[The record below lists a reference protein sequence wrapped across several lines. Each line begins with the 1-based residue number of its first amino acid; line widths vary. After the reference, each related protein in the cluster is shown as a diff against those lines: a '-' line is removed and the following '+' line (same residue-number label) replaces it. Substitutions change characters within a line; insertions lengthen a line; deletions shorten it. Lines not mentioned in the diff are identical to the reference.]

1 MKKRVWT
8 VSPFFIIINILLF
21 VTAFISLFYNVILFC
36 IEIFAAIVSTVF
48 FILSSYKFNRYIKT
62 VIKSAEN
69 VCSGVNK
76 NFLEKIPLPVVVV
89 GKQSDIVW
97 FNENF
102 ENSVSKGIDCTGD
115 NISNFIG
122 EKTLDKIHDKNLTDV
137 KCGGL
142 RYTVFGVPSD
152 EVTILYF
159 LEDTY
164 YKEISIE
171 YSESRPAVA
180 IIMFDNREEFE
191 RESTDGEDAQ
201 IVARVESV
209 LQKWAAGT
217 TGFFK
222 KLSGDRYMVIMEERH
237 VKKFIQEKFKILED
251 IRNIKLNDTTWATIS
266 IGLGRGGRT
275 LKECEFW
282 ARKALDMALGRGGDQ
297 VVIKSFE
304 KYKFFGGVSRGFEKR
319 SKVRTRVI
327 SATLSEHIRSSDCVL
342 IMGHKFSDLDS
353 VGAAI
358 GMCSAINKGQ
368 NKPAYVVINKHE
380 TLAYALVENIEKEN
394 NKSIFL
400 SPEDA
405 LDFITDKTLLIIVDT
420 HSDSFVESEEI
431 YKRCDKVV
439 VIDHHRMMVNHI
451 NNALVFYH
459 EPYASSA
466 SEMVTE
472 IVQYLSDNVLTR
484 LEAEALLAGIMLD
497 TKNFVLKTG
506 SRTFD
511 AASYLR
517 RRGADT
523 VEVKRMF
530 SNSIDTY
537 KAKYQLVSGAEIFN
551 NCAIACA
558 EEGTKD
564 IRVACAQAADELLS
578 IQGVS
583 ASFVIYPS
591 EGTINISARSLGD
604 VNVQLIMEEMG
615 GGGHQTMAGAQIK
628 NKNIEYVREELAKII
643 SSIEVVN

>member
-1 MKKRVWT
+1 MKRVWKI
-8 VSPFFIIINILLF
+8 SPFFLTIDILLF
-21 VTAFISLFYNVILFC
+21 LMAFISVFYDIRIFYVEISIAIISTLLFIIGALR
-36 IEIFAAIVSTVF
+36 
-48 FILSSYKFNRYIKT
+48 FNNY
-62 VIKSAEN
+62 VNSAVKSAELAFT
-69 VCSGVNK
+69 GKNK
-76 NFLEKIPLPVVVV
+76 NSLEKLPFPSVVV
-89 GKQSDIVW
+89 GKNSDIVW
-97 FNENF
+97 FNTYFGSSIAQKKDYTGESISEF
-102 ENSVSKGIDCTGD
+102 IDGKS
-115 NISNFIG
+115 I
-122 EKTLDKIHDKNLTDV
+122 EKFREKNMADI
-137 KCGGL
+137 KYNGF
-142 RYTVFGVPSD
+142 RYTVFGIPAD
-152 EVTILYF
+152 EFTILCF

-164 YKEISIE
+164 YKEVSSE
-171 YSESRPAVA
+171 YIKSRPAVA

-191 RESTDGEDAQ
+191 RECIDGEDAQ
-201 IVARVESV
+201 IVAKVEST
-209 LQKWAAGT
+209 LQKWAAST

-222 KLSGDRYMVIMEERH
+222 KLNGDRYMVIMEERH
-237 VKKFIQEKFKILED
+237 VKKFINEKFKILEE

-266 IGLGRGGRT
+266 VGLGRNGRT

-282 ARKALDMALGRGGDQ
+282 ARRALDMALGRGGDQ

-327 SATLSEHIRSSDCVL
+327 ATALSEHIKSSDRVL

-353 VGAAI
+353 VGASI
-358 GMCSAINKGQ
+358 GMWSAITKGQ
-368 NKPAYVVINKHE
+368 NKEAYVVVNKKE
-380 TLAYALVENIEKEN
+380 TLALSLVESIEKKN
-394 NKSIFL
+394 TFNMFL

-405 LDFITDKTLLIIVDT
+405 IDKITDKTLLIIVDT
-420 HSDSFVESEEI
+420 HSDSFIESKEI
-431 YKRCDKVV
+431 YKKCDKVV

-472 IVQYLSDNVLTR
+472 LVQYLSDNVLTR
-484 LEAEALLAGIMLD
+484 IEAESLLAGIMLD

-537 KAKYQLVSGAEIFN
+537 KVKYQLVSGAEIFN

-564 IRVACAQAADELLS
+564 IRVASAQAADELLS

-591 EGTINISARSLGD
+591 DGEINISARSLGD
-604 VNVQLIMEEMG
+604 VNVQLIMEKMG
-615 GGGHQTMAGAQIK
+615 GGGHQTMAGVQLK
-628 NKNIEYVREELAKII
+628 NVTIEYAREKLVEII
-643 SSIEVVN
+643 SAI

>member
-1 MKKRVWT
+1 MKRVWKI
-8 VSPFFIIINILLF
+8 SPFFLIIDILLF
-21 VTAFISLFYNVILFC
+21 LMAFISVFYDIRIFYVEIGIAIISTLLFIIGAL
-36 IEIFAAIVSTVF
+36 
-48 FILSSYKFNRYIKT
+48 KFNNY
-62 VIKSAEN
+62 VNSAVKSAELAFT
-69 VCSGVNK
+69 GKNK
-76 NFLEKIPLPVVVV
+76 NSLEKLPFPSVVV
-89 GKQSDIVW
+89 GKNSDIVW
-97 FNENF
+97 FNTYFGSSIAQKKDYTGESISEF
-102 ENSVSKGIDCTGD
+102 IDGKS
-115 NISNFIG
+115 I
-122 EKTLDKIHDKNLTDV
+122 EKFREKNMADI
-137 KCGGL
+137 KYNGF
-142 RYTVFGVPSD
+142 RYTVFGIPAD
-152 EVTILYF
+152 EFTILCF

-164 YKEISIE
+164 YKEVSSE
-171 YSESRPAVA
+171 YIKSRPAVA

-191 RESTDGEDAQ
+191 RECIDGEDAQ
-201 IVARVESV
+201 IVAKVEST
-209 LQKWAAGT
+209 LQKWAAST

-222 KLSGDRYMVIMEERH
+222 KLNGDRYMVIMEERH
-237 VKKFIQEKFKILED
+237 VKKFINEKFKILEE

-266 IGLGRGGRT
+266 VGLGRNGRT

-282 ARKALDMALGRGGDQ
+282 ARRALDMALGRGGDQ

-327 SATLSEHIRSSDCVL
+327 ATALSEHIKSSDRVL

-353 VGAAI
+353 VGASI
-358 GMCSAINKGQ
+358 GMWSAVTKGQ
-368 NKPAYVVINKHE
+368 NKEAYVVVNKKE
-380 TLAYALVENIEKEN
+380 TLALSLVESIEKKN
-394 NKSIFL
+394 TFNMFL

-405 LDFITDKTLLIIVDT
+405 IDKITDKTLLIIVDT
-420 HSDSFVESEEI
+420 HSDSFIESKEI
-431 YKRCDKVV
+431 YKKCDKVV

-472 IVQYLSDNVLTR
+472 LVQYLSDNVLTR
-484 LEAEALLAGIMLD
+484 IEAESLLAGIMLD

-537 KAKYQLVSGAEIFN
+537 KVKYQLVSGAEIFN

-564 IRVACAQAADELLS
+564 IRVASAQAADELLS

-591 EGTINISARSLGD
+591 DGEINISARSLGD
-604 VNVQLIMEEMG
+604 VNVQLIMEKMG
-615 GGGHQTMAGAQIK
+615 GGGHQTMAGVQLK
-628 NKNIEYVREELAKII
+628 NVTIEYAREKLVEII
-643 SSIEVVN
+643 SAI

>member
-8 VSPFFIIINILLF
+8 VAPFFLIINILLF
-21 VTAFISLFYNVILFC
+21 IMAFISLFYNKAIFC
-36 IEIFAAIVSTVF
+36 IEIFVA
-48 FILSSYKFNRYIKT
+48 ILSTIFFALTSFKFNRYVK
-62 VIKSAEN
+62 KAFKKAEN
-69 VCSGVNK
+69 VLVGIDKDVLDR
-76 NFLEKIPLPVVVV
+76 FPIPAVLVGEK
-89 GKQSDIVW
+89 SDIIW
-97 FNENF
+97 FNTYF
-102 ENSVSKGIDCTGD
+102 RDSVSQRDNCTGE

-122 EKTLDKIHDKNLTDV
+122 DKAISKIRDKNVVDIEYN
-137 KCGGL
+137 GL
-142 RYTVFGVPSD
+142 KYTVFGVPSD
-152 EVTILYF
+152 NCTILCF

-171 YSESRPAVA
+171 FSESRPAVA
-180 IIMFDNREEFE
+180 IVMFDNREEFE
-191 RESTDGEDAQ
+191 RNSTEGEDAQ
-201 IVARVESV
+201 IVAKVESV
-209 LQKWAAGT
+209 LQKWAAET

-222 KLSGDRYMVIMEERH
+222 KLNGDRYMIIMEERH
-237 VKKFIQEKFKILED
+237 VKKFVQEKFKVLEE
-251 IRNIKLNDTTWATIS
+251 IRNIKLNDKIWATVS
-266 IGLGRGGRT
+266 IGLGRSGRT
-275 LKECEFW
+275 LKESEFW

-304 KYKFFGGVSRGFEKR
+304 KYRFFGGASRGFEKR

-327 SATLSEHIRSSDCVL
+327 STTLAEHIRASDCVL
-342 IMGHKFSDLDS
+342 IMGHRFSDLDS
-353 VGAAI
+353 VGAAV
-358 GMCSAINKGQ
+358 GMCSAVNKGQ
-368 NKPAYVVINKHE
+368 NKKSYIVINKKE
-380 TLAYALVENIEKEN
+380 TLALPLVESIEKESSQ
-394 NKSIFL
+394 SIFL
-400 SPEDA
+400 APDEAMDI
-405 LDFITDKTLLIIVDT
+405 ITDKTLLIIVDT

-431 YKRCDKVV
+431 YKRCDRVV

-472 IVQYLSDNVLTR
+472 IVQYISDNVLTR

-517 RRGADT
+517 RIGADT

-537 KAKYQLVSGAEIFN
+537 KVKYQLISGAEIFN

-578 IQGVS
+578 IQGVK

-591 EGTINISARSLGD
+591 DGEINVSARSLGD
-604 VNVQLIMEEMG
+604 INVQLIMEEMG

-628 NKNIEYVREELAKII
+628 DENMEYVREKLAKLI
-643 SSIEVVN
+643 SSIEVKN

>member
-1 MKKRVWT
+1 MKRVWKI
-8 VSPFFIIINILLF
+8 SPFFLIIDILLF
-21 VTAFISLFYNVILFC
+21 LMAFISVFYDIRIFYVEISIAIISTLLFIIGAL
-36 IEIFAAIVSTVF
+36 
-48 FILSSYKFNRYIKT
+48 KFNNY
-62 VIKSAEN
+62 VNSAVKSAELAFT
-69 VCSGVNK
+69 GKNK
-76 NFLEKIPLPVVVV
+76 NSLEKLPFPSVVV
-89 GKQSDIVW
+89 GKNSDIVW
-97 FNENF
+97 FNTYFGSSIAQKKDYTGESISEF
-102 ENSVSKGIDCTGD
+102 IDGKS
-115 NISNFIG
+115 I
-122 EKTLDKIHDKNLTDV
+122 EKFREKNMADI
-137 KCGGL
+137 KYNGF
-142 RYTVFGVPSD
+142 RYTVFGIPAD
-152 EVTILYF
+152 EFTILCF

-164 YKEISIE
+164 YKEVSSE
-171 YSESRPAVA
+171 YIKSRPAVA

-191 RESTDGEDAQ
+191 RECIDGEDAQ
-201 IVARVESV
+201 IVAKVEST
-209 LQKWAAGT
+209 LQKWAAST

-222 KLSGDRYMVIMEERH
+222 KLNGDRYIVIMEERH
-237 VKKFIQEKFKILED
+237 VKKFINEKFKILEE

-266 IGLGRGGRT
+266 VGLGRNGRT

-282 ARKALDMALGRGGDQ
+282 ARRALDMALGRGGDQ

-327 SATLSEHIRSSDCVL
+327 ATALSEHIKSSDRVL

-353 VGAAI
+353 VGASI
-358 GMCSAINKGQ
+358 GMWSAVTKGQ
-368 NKPAYVVINKHE
+368 NKEAYVVVNKKE
-380 TLAYALVENIEKEN
+380 TLALSLVESIEKKN
-394 NKSIFL
+394 TFNMFL

-405 LDFITDKTLLIIVDT
+405 IDKITDKTLLIIVDT
-420 HSDSFVESEEI
+420 HSDSFIESKEI
-431 YKRCDKVV
+431 YKKCDKVV

-472 IVQYLSDNVLTR
+472 LVQYLSDNVLTR
-484 LEAEALLAGIMLD
+484 IEAESLLAGIMLD

-537 KAKYQLVSGAEIFN
+537 KVKYQLVSGAEIFN

-564 IRVACAQAADELLS
+564 IRVASAQAADELLS

-591 EGTINISARSLGD
+591 DGEINISARSLGD
-604 VNVQLIMEEMG
+604 VNVQLIMEKMG
-615 GGGHQTMAGAQIK
+615 GGGHQTMAGVQLK
-628 NKNIEYVREELAKII
+628 NVTIEYAREKLVEII
-643 SSIEVVN
+643 SAI

>member
-1 MKKRVWT
+1 MKRVWKI
-8 VSPFFIIINILLF
+8 SPFFLTIDILLF
-21 VTAFISLFYNVILFC
+21 LMAFISVFYDIRIFYVEISIAIISTLLFIIGALR
-36 IEIFAAIVSTVF
+36 
-48 FILSSYKFNRYIKT
+48 FNNY
-62 VIKSAEN
+62 VNSAVKSAELAFT
-69 VCSGVNK
+69 GKNK
-76 NFLEKIPLPVVVV
+76 NSLEKLPFPSVVV
-89 GKQSDIVW
+89 GKNSDIVW
-97 FNENF
+97 FNTYFGSSIAQKKDYTGESISEF
-102 ENSVSKGIDCTGD
+102 IDGKS
-115 NISNFIG
+115 I
-122 EKTLDKIHDKNLTDV
+122 EKFREKNMADI
-137 KCGGL
+137 KYNGF
-142 RYTVFGVPSD
+142 RYTVFGIPAD
-152 EVTILYF
+152 EFTILCF

-164 YKEISIE
+164 YKEVSSE
-171 YSESRPAVA
+171 YIKSRPAVA

-191 RESTDGEDAQ
+191 RECIDGEDAQ
-201 IVARVESV
+201 IVAKVEST
-209 LQKWAAGT
+209 LQKWAAST

-222 KLSGDRYMVIMEERH
+222 KLNGDRYLVIMEERH
-237 VKKFIQEKFKILED
+237 VKKFINEKFKILEE

-266 IGLGRGGRT
+266 VGLGRNGRT

-282 ARKALDMALGRGGDQ
+282 ARRALDMALGRGGDQ

-327 SATLSEHIRSSDCVL
+327 ATALSEHIKSSDRVL

-353 VGAAI
+353 VGASI
-358 GMCSAINKGQ
+358 GMWSAITKGQ
-368 NKPAYVVINKHE
+368 NKEAYVVVNKKE
-380 TLAYALVENIEKEN
+380 TIALSLVESIEKKN
-394 NKSIFL
+394 TFNMFL

-405 LDFITDKTLLIIVDT
+405 IDKITDKTLLIIVDT
-420 HSDSFVESEEI
+420 HSDSFIESKEI
-431 YKRCDKVV
+431 YKKCDKVV

-472 IVQYLSDNVLTR
+472 LVQYLSDNVLTR
-484 LEAEALLAGIMLD
+484 IEAESLLAGIMLD

-537 KAKYQLVSGAEIFN
+537 KVKYQLVSGAEIFN

-564 IRVACAQAADELLS
+564 IRVASAQAADELLS

-591 EGTINISARSLGD
+591 DGEINISARSLGD
-604 VNVQLIMEEMG
+604 VNVQLIMEKMG
-615 GGGHQTMAGAQIK
+615 GGGHQTMAGVQLK
-628 NKNIEYVREELAKII
+628 NVTIEYAREKLVEII
-643 SSIEVVN
+643 SAI

>member
-1 MKKRVWT
+1 MKRVWKI
-8 VSPFFIIINILLF
+8 SPFFLIIDILLF
-21 VTAFISLFYNVILFC
+21 LMAFISVFYDIRIFYVEISIAIISTLLFIIGALR
-36 IEIFAAIVSTVF
+36 
-48 FILSSYKFNRYIKT
+48 FNNY
-62 VIKSAEN
+62 VNSAVKSAELAFT
-69 VCSGVNK
+69 GKNK
-76 NFLEKIPLPVVVV
+76 NSLEKLPFPSVVV
-89 GKQSDIVW
+89 GKNSDIVW
-97 FNENF
+97 FNTYFGSSIAQKKDYTGESISEF
-102 ENSVSKGIDCTGD
+102 IDGKS
-115 NISNFIG
+115 I
-122 EKTLDKIHDKNLTDV
+122 EKFREKNMADI
-137 KCGGL
+137 KYNGF
-142 RYTVFGVPSD
+142 RYTVFGIPAD
-152 EVTILYF
+152 EFTILCF

-164 YKEISIE
+164 YKEVSSE
-171 YSESRPAVA
+171 YIKSRPAVA

-191 RESTDGEDAQ
+191 RECIDGEDAQ
-201 IVARVESV
+201 IVAKVEST
-209 LQKWAAGT
+209 LQKWAAST

-222 KLSGDRYMVIMEERH
+222 KLNGDRYMVIMEERH
-237 VKKFIQEKFKILED
+237 VKKFINEKFKILEE

-266 IGLGRGGRT
+266 VGLGRNGRT

-282 ARKALDMALGRGGDQ
+282 ARRALDMALGRGGDQ

-327 SATLSEHIRSSDCVL
+327 ATALSEHIKSSDRVL

-353 VGAAI
+353 VGASI
-358 GMCSAINKGQ
+358 GMWSAVTKGQ
-368 NKPAYVVINKHE
+368 NKEAYVVVNKKE
-380 TLAYALVENIEKEN
+380 TLALSLVESIEKKN
-394 NKSIFL
+394 TFNMFL

-405 LDFITDKTLLIIVDT
+405 IDKITDKTLLIIVDT
-420 HSDSFVESEEI
+420 HSDSFIESKEI
-431 YKRCDKVV
+431 YKKCDKVV

-472 IVQYLSDNVLTR
+472 LVQYLSDNVLTR
-484 LEAEALLAGIMLD
+484 IEAESLLAGIMLD

-537 KAKYQLVSGAEIFN
+537 KVKYQLVSGAEIFN

-564 IRVACAQAADELLS
+564 IRVASAQAADELLS

-591 EGTINISARSLGD
+591 DGEINISARSLGD
-604 VNVQLIMEEMG
+604 VNVQLIMEKMG
-615 GGGHQTMAGAQIK
+615 GGGHQTMAGVQLK
-628 NKNIEYVREELAKII
+628 NVTIEYAREKLVEII
-643 SSIEVVN
+643 SAI

>member
-1 MKKRVWT
+1 MKRVWKI
-8 VSPFFIIINILLF
+8 SPFFLTIDILLF
-21 VTAFISLFYNVILFC
+21 LMAFISVFYDIRIFYVEISIAIISTLLFIIGALR
-36 IEIFAAIVSTVF
+36 
-48 FILSSYKFNRYIKT
+48 FNNY
-62 VIKSAEN
+62 VNSAVKSAELAFT
-69 VCSGVNK
+69 GKNK
-76 NFLEKIPLPVVVV
+76 NSLEKLPFPSVVV
-89 GKQSDIVW
+89 GKNSDIVW
-97 FNENF
+97 FNTYFGSSIAQKKDYTGESISEF
-102 ENSVSKGIDCTGD
+102 IDGKS
-115 NISNFIG
+115 I
-122 EKTLDKIHDKNLTDV
+122 EKFREKNMADI
-137 KCGGL
+137 KYNGF
-142 RYTVFGVPSD
+142 RYTVFGIPAD
-152 EVTILYF
+152 EFTILCF

-164 YKEISIE
+164 YKEVSSE
-171 YSESRPAVA
+171 YIKSRPAVA

-191 RESTDGEDAQ
+191 RECIDGEDAQ
-201 IVARVESV
+201 IVAKVEST
-209 LQKWAAGT
+209 LQKWAAST

-222 KLSGDRYMVIMEERH
+222 KLNGDRYMVIMEERH
-237 VKKFIQEKFKILED
+237 VKKFINEKFKILEE

-266 IGLGRGGRT
+266 VGLGRNGRT

-282 ARKALDMALGRGGDQ
+282 ARRALDMALGRGGDQ

-327 SATLSEHIRSSDCVL
+327 ATALSEHIKSSDRVL

-353 VGAAI
+353 VGASI
-358 GMCSAINKGQ
+358 GMWSAITKGQ
-368 NKPAYVVINKHE
+368 NKEAYVVVNKKE
-380 TLAYALVENIEKEN
+380 TIALSLVESIEKKN
-394 NKSIFL
+394 TFNMFL

-405 LDFITDKTLLIIVDT
+405 IDKITDKTLLIIVDT
-420 HSDSFVESEEI
+420 HSDSFIESKEI
-431 YKRCDKVV
+431 YKKCDKVV

-472 IVQYLSDNVLTR
+472 LVQYLSDNVLTR
-484 LEAEALLAGIMLD
+484 IEAESLLAGIMLD

-537 KAKYQLVSGAEIFN
+537 KVKYQLVSGAEIFN

-564 IRVACAQAADELLS
+564 IRVASAQAADELLS

-591 EGTINISARSLGD
+591 DGEINISARSLGD
-604 VNVQLIMEEMG
+604 VNVQLIMEKMG
-615 GGGHQTMAGAQIK
+615 GGGHQTMAGVQLK
-628 NKNIEYVREELAKII
+628 NVTIEYAREKLVEII
-643 SSIEVVN
+643 SAI

>member
-1 MKKRVWT
+1 MKRVWKI
-8 VSPFFIIINILLF
+8 SPFFLIIDILLF
-21 VTAFISLFYNVILFC
+21 LMAFISVFYDIRIFYVEISIAIISTLLFIIGAL
-36 IEIFAAIVSTVF
+36 
-48 FILSSYKFNRYIKT
+48 KFNNY
-62 VIKSAEN
+62 VNSAVKSAELAFT
-69 VCSGVNK
+69 GKNK
-76 NFLEKIPLPVVVV
+76 NSLEKLPFPSVVV
-89 GKQSDIVW
+89 GKNSDIVW
-97 FNENF
+97 FNTYFGSSIAQKKDYTGESISEF
-102 ENSVSKGIDCTGD
+102 IDGKS
-115 NISNFIG
+115 I
-122 EKTLDKIHDKNLTDV
+122 EKFREKNMVDI
-137 KCGGL
+137 KYNGF
-142 RYTVFGVPSD
+142 RYTVFGIPAD
-152 EVTILYF
+152 EFTILCF

-164 YKEISIE
+164 YKEVSSE
-171 YSESRPAVA
+171 YIKSRPAVA

-191 RESTDGEDAQ
+191 RECIDGEDAQ
-201 IVARVESV
+201 IVAKVEST
-209 LQKWAAGT
+209 LQKWAAST

-222 KLSGDRYMVIMEERH
+222 KLNGDRYMVIMEERH
-237 VKKFIQEKFKILED
+237 VKKFINEKFKILEE

-266 IGLGRGGRT
+266 VGLGRNGRT

-282 ARKALDMALGRGGDQ
+282 ARRALDMALGRGGDQ

-327 SATLSEHIRSSDCVL
+327 ATALSEHIKSSDRVL

-353 VGAAI
+353 VGASI
-358 GMCSAINKGQ
+358 GMWSAVTKGQ
-368 NKPAYVVINKHE
+368 NKEAYVVVNKKE
-380 TLAYALVENIEKEN
+380 TLALSLVESIEKKN
-394 NKSIFL
+394 TFNMFL

-405 LDFITDKTLLIIVDT
+405 IDKITDKTLLIIVDT
-420 HSDSFVESEEI
+420 HSDSFIESKEI
-431 YKRCDKVV
+431 YKKCDKVV

-472 IVQYLSDNVLTR
+472 LVQYLSDNVLTR
-484 LEAEALLAGIMLD
+484 IEAESLLAGIMLD

-537 KAKYQLVSGAEIFN
+537 KVKYQLVSGAEIFN

-564 IRVACAQAADELLS
+564 IRVASAQAADELLS

-591 EGTINISARSLGD
+591 DGEINISARSLGD
-604 VNVQLIMEEMG
+604 VNVQLIMEKMG
-615 GGGHQTMAGAQIK
+615 GGGHQTMAGVQLK
-628 NKNIEYVREELAKII
+628 NVTIEYAREKLVEII
-643 SSIEVVN
+643 SAI

>member
-1 MKKRVWT
+1 MKRVWKI
-8 VSPFFIIINILLF
+8 SPFFLIIDILLF
-21 VTAFISLFYNVILFC
+21 LMAFISVFYDIRIFYVEISIAIISTLLFIIGAL
-36 IEIFAAIVSTVF
+36 
-48 FILSSYKFNRYIKT
+48 KFNNY
-62 VIKSAEN
+62 VNSAVKSAELAFT
-69 VCSGVNK
+69 GKNK
-76 NFLEKIPLPVVVV
+76 NSLEKLPFPSVVV
-89 GKQSDIVW
+89 GKNSDIVW
-97 FNENF
+97 FNTYFGSSIAQKKDYTGESISEF
-102 ENSVSKGIDCTGD
+102 IDGKS
-115 NISNFIG
+115 I
-122 EKTLDKIHDKNLTDV
+122 EKFREKNMADI
-137 KCGGL
+137 KYNGF
-142 RYTVFGVPSD
+142 RYTVFGIPAD
-152 EVTILYF
+152 EFTILCF

-164 YKEISIE
+164 YKEVSSE
-171 YSESRPAVA
+171 YIKSRPAVA

-191 RESTDGEDAQ
+191 RECIDGEDAQ
-201 IVARVESV
+201 IVAKVEST
-209 LQKWAAGT
+209 LQKWAAST

-222 KLSGDRYMVIMEERH
+222 KLNGDRYMVIMEERH
-237 VKKFIQEKFKILED
+237 VKKFINEKFKILEE

-266 IGLGRGGRT
+266 VGLGRNGRT

-282 ARKALDMALGRGGDQ
+282 ARRALDMALGRGGDQ

-327 SATLSEHIRSSDCVL
+327 ATALSEHIKSSDRVL

-353 VGAAI
+353 VGASI
-358 GMCSAINKGQ
+358 GMWSAVTKGQ
-368 NKPAYVVINKHE
+368 NKEAYVVVNKKE
-380 TLAYALVENIEKEN
+380 TLALSLVESIEKKN
-394 NKSIFL
+394 TFNMFL

-405 LDFITDKTLLIIVDT
+405 IDKITDKTLLIIVDT
-420 HSDSFVESEEI
+420 HSDSFIESKEI
-431 YKRCDKVV
+431 YKKCDKVV

-472 IVQYLSDNVLTR
+472 LVQYLSDNVLTR
-484 LEAEALLAGIMLD
+484 IEAESLLAGIMLD

-537 KAKYQLVSGAEIFN
+537 KVKYQLVSGAEIFN

-564 IRVACAQAADELLS
+564 IRVASAQAADELLS

-591 EGTINISARSLGD
+591 DGEINISARSLGD
-604 VNVQLIMEEMG
+604 VNVQLIMEKMG
-615 GGGHQTMAGAQIK
+615 GGGHQTMAGVQLK
-628 NKNIEYVREELAKII
+628 NVTIEYAREKLVEII
-643 SSIEVVN
+643 SAI

>member
-1 MKKRVWT
+1 MKRVWKI
-8 VSPFFIIINILLF
+8 SPFFLTIDILLF
-21 VTAFISLFYNVILFC
+21 LMAFISVFYDIRIFYVEISIAIISTLLFIIGALR
-36 IEIFAAIVSTVF
+36 
-48 FILSSYKFNRYIKT
+48 FNNY
-62 VIKSAEN
+62 VNSAVKSAELAFT
-69 VCSGVNK
+69 GKNK
-76 NFLEKIPLPVVVV
+76 NSLEKLPFPSVVV
-89 GKQSDIVW
+89 GKNSDIVW
-97 FNENF
+97 FNTYFGSSIAQKKDYTGESISEF
-102 ENSVSKGIDCTGD
+102 IDGKS
-115 NISNFIG
+115 I
-122 EKTLDKIHDKNLTDV
+122 EKFREKNMADI
-137 KCGGL
+137 KYNGF
-142 RYTVFGVPSD
+142 RYTVFGIPAD
-152 EVTILYF
+152 EFTILCF

-164 YKEISIE
+164 YKEVSSE
-171 YSESRPAVA
+171 YIKSRPAVA

-191 RESTDGEDAQ
+191 RECIDGEDAQ
-201 IVARVESV
+201 IVAKVEST
-209 LQKWAAGT
+209 LQKWAAST

-222 KLSGDRYMVIMEERH
+222 KLNGDRYMVIMEERH
-237 VKKFIQEKFKILED
+237 VKKFISEKFKILEE

-266 IGLGRGGRT
+266 VGLGRNGRT

-282 ARKALDMALGRGGDQ
+282 ARRALDMALGRGGDQ

-327 SATLSEHIRSSDCVL
+327 ATALSEHIKSSDRVL

-353 VGAAI
+353 VGASI
-358 GMCSAINKGQ
+358 GMWSAITKGQ
-368 NKPAYVVINKHE
+368 NKEAYVVVNKKE
-380 TLAYALVENIEKEN
+380 TLALSLVESIEKKN
-394 NKSIFL
+394 TFNMFL

-405 LDFITDKTLLIIVDT
+405 IDKITDKTLLIIVDT
-420 HSDSFVESEEI
+420 HSDSFIESKEI
-431 YKRCDKVV
+431 YKKCDKVV

-472 IVQYLSDNVLTR
+472 LVQYLSDNVLTR
-484 LEAEALLAGIMLD
+484 IEAESLLAGIMLD

-537 KAKYQLVSGAEIFN
+537 KVKYQLVSGAEIFN

-564 IRVACAQAADELLS
+564 IRVASAQAADELLS

-591 EGTINISARSLGD
+591 DGEINISARSLGD
-604 VNVQLIMEEMG
+604 VNVQLIMEKMG
-615 GGGHQTMAGAQIK
+615 GGGHQTMAGVQLK
-628 NKNIEYVREELAKII
+628 NVTIEYAREKLVEII
-643 SSIEVVN
+643 SAI

>member
-1 MKKRVWT
+1 MKRVWKI
-8 VSPFFIIINILLF
+8 SPFFLIIDILLF
-21 VTAFISLFYNVILFC
+21 LMAFISVFYDIRIFYVEISIAIISTLLFIIGAL
-36 IEIFAAIVSTVF
+36 
-48 FILSSYKFNRYIKT
+48 KFNNY
-62 VIKSAEN
+62 VNSAVKSAELAFT
-69 VCSGVNK
+69 GKNK
-76 NFLEKIPLPVVVV
+76 NSLEKLPFPSVVV
-89 GKQSDIVW
+89 GKNSDIVW
-97 FNENF
+97 FNTYFGSSIAQKKDYTGESISEF
-102 ENSVSKGIDCTGD
+102 IDGKS
-115 NISNFIG
+115 I
-122 EKTLDKIHDKNLTDV
+122 EKFREKNMADI
-137 KCGGL
+137 KYNGF
-142 RYTVFGVPSD
+142 RYTVFGIPAD
-152 EVTILYF
+152 EFTILCF

-164 YKEISIE
+164 YKEVSSE
-171 YSESRPAVA
+171 YIKSRPAVA

-191 RESTDGEDAQ
+191 RECIDGEDAQ
-201 IVARVESV
+201 IVAKVEST
-209 LQKWAAGT
+209 LQKWAAST

-222 KLSGDRYMVIMEERH
+222 KLNGDRYMVIMEERH
-237 VKKFIQEKFKILED
+237 VKKFINEKFKILEE

-266 IGLGRGGRT
+266 VGLGRNGRT

-282 ARKALDMALGRGGDQ
+282 ARRALDMALGRGGDQ

-327 SATLSEHIRSSDCVL
+327 ATALSEHIKSSDRVL

-353 VGAAI
+353 VGASI
-358 GMCSAINKGQ
+358 GMWSAVTKGQ
-368 NKPAYVVINKHE
+368 NKEAYVVVNKKE
-380 TLAYALVENIEKEN
+380 TLALSLVESIEKKN
-394 NKSIFL
+394 TFNMFL

-405 LDFITDKTLLIIVDT
+405 IDKITDKTLLIIVDT
-420 HSDSFVESEEI
+420 HSDSFIESKEI
-431 YKRCDKVV
+431 YKKCDKVV
-439 VIDHHRMMVNHI
+439 VIDHHRMMINHI

-472 IVQYLSDNVLTR
+472 LVQYLSDNVLTR
-484 LEAEALLAGIMLD
+484 IEAESLLAGIMLD

-537 KAKYQLVSGAEIFN
+537 KVKYQLVSGAEIFN

-564 IRVACAQAADELLS
+564 IRVASAQAADELLS

-591 EGTINISARSLGD
+591 DGEINISARSLGD
-604 VNVQLIMEEMG
+604 VNVQLIMEKMG
-615 GGGHQTMAGAQIK
+615 GGGHQTMAGVQLK
-628 NKNIEYVREELAKII
+628 NVTIEYAREKLVEII
-643 SSIEVVN
+643 SAI

>member
-1 MKKRVWT
+1 MKRVWKI
-8 VSPFFIIINILLF
+8 SPFFLIIDILLF
-21 VTAFISLFYNVILFC
+21 LMAFISVFYDIRIFYVEISIAIISTLLFIIGAL
-36 IEIFAAIVSTVF
+36 
-48 FILSSYKFNRYIKT
+48 KFNNY
-62 VIKSAEN
+62 VNSAVKSAELAFT
-69 VCSGVNK
+69 GKNK
-76 NFLEKIPLPVVVV
+76 NSLEKLPFPSVVV
-89 GKQSDIVW
+89 GKNSDIVW
-97 FNENF
+97 FNTYFGSSIAQKKDYTGESISEF
-102 ENSVSKGIDCTGD
+102 IDGKS
-115 NISNFIG
+115 I
-122 EKTLDKIHDKNLTDV
+122 EKFREKNMADI
-137 KCGGL
+137 KYNGF
-142 RYTVFGVPSD
+142 RYTVFGIPAD
-152 EVTILYF
+152 EFTILCF

-164 YKEISIE
+164 YKEVSSE
-171 YSESRPAVA
+171 YIKSRPAVA

-191 RESTDGEDAQ
+191 RECIDGEDAQ
-201 IVARVESV
+201 IVAKVEST
-209 LQKWAAGT
+209 LQKWAAST

-222 KLSGDRYMVIMEERH
+222 KLNGDRYMVIMEERH
-237 VKKFIQEKFKILED
+237 VKKFINEKFKILEE

-266 IGLGRGGRT
+266 VGLGRNGRT

-282 ARKALDMALGRGGDQ
+282 ARRALDMALGRGGDQ

-327 SATLSEHIRSSDCVL
+327 ATALSEHIKSSDRVL

-353 VGAAI
+353 VGASI
-358 GMCSAINKGQ
+358 GMWSAITKGQ
-368 NKPAYVVINKHE
+368 NKEAYVVVNKKE
-380 TLAYALVENIEKEN
+380 TLALSLVESIEKKN
-394 NKSIFL
+394 TFNMFL

-405 LDFITDKTLLIIVDT
+405 IDKITDKTLLIIVDT
-420 HSDSFVESEEI
+420 HSDSFIESKEI
-431 YKRCDKVV
+431 YKKCDKVV

-472 IVQYLSDNVLTR
+472 LVQYLSDNVLTR
-484 LEAEALLAGIMLD
+484 IEAESLLAGIMLD

-537 KAKYQLVSGAEIFN
+537 KVKYQLVSGAEIFN

-564 IRVACAQAADELLS
+564 IRVASAQAADELLS

-591 EGTINISARSLGD
+591 DGEINISARSLGD
-604 VNVQLIMEEMG
+604 VNVQLIMEKMG
-615 GGGHQTMAGAQIK
+615 GGGHQTMAGVQLK
-628 NKNIEYVREELAKII
+628 NVTIEYAREKLVEII
-643 SSIEVVN
+643 SAI

>member
-1 MKKRVWT
+1 MKNKIWT
-8 VSPFFIIINILLF
+8 VSPIFLVIDILLF
-21 VTAFISLFYNVILFC
+21 VMAFTSLFYNVIIFC
-36 IEIFAAIVSTVF
+36 IEIFIAIIATVLF
-48 FILSSYKFNRYIKT
+48 LINFYKFNKYIKAA
-62 VIKSAEN
+62 IKSVGN
-69 VCSGVNK
+69 VCSEVDRDI
-76 NFLEKIPLPVVVV
+76 LEKIPVPVAVV
-89 GKQSDIVW
+89 GKKSDIVW
-97 FNENF
+97 FNKNF
-102 ENSVSKGIDCTGD
+102 EVSVSKEDDCIGK
-115 NISNFIG
+115 NIASFIG
-122 EKTLDKIHDKNLTDV
+122 NKTFDKIRSKNIVDV
-137 KCGGL
+137 EYKSL
-142 RYTVFGVPSD
+142 KYTVFGFPAG
-152 EVTILYF
+152 EFTILYF

-164 YKEISIE
+164 YKEISAE
-171 YSESRPAVA
+171 YSESRPTVA

-191 RESTDGEDAQ
+191 RESIDGEDAQ

-209 LQKWAAGT
+209 LQKWAAST

-237 VKKFIQEKFKILED
+237 VKKFVQEKFKVLEE
-251 IRNIKLNDTTWATIS
+251 IRNIKLNDTTWATVS
-266 IGLGRGGRT
+266 IGLGRAGRT
-275 LKECEFW
+275 LKESEFW

-304 KYKFFGGVSRGFEKR
+304 KYRFFGGVSRGFEKR

-327 SATLSEHIRSSDCVL
+327 SATLAEHIRASDCVL

-358 GMCSAINKGQ
+358 GMCSAVNKGQ
-368 NKPAYVVINKHE
+368 NKPSYVIINKHE
-380 TLAYALVENIEKEN
+380 TLAYNLVDSIEKEN
-394 NKSIFL
+394 NRSIFL

-405 LDFITDKTLLIIVDT
+405 LDIITDKTLLIIVDT
-420 HSDSFVESEEI
+420 HSDTFVESEEI
-431 YKRCDKVV
+431 YKRCDRVV

-564 IRVACAQAADELLS
+564 IRIACAQAADELLS

-583 ASFVIYPS
+583 ASFVIYPC
-591 EGTINISARSLGD
+591 ENTINISARSLGD

-615 GGGHQTMAGAQIK
+615 GGGHQTMAGAQIE
-628 NKNIEYVREELAKII
+628 NGNMEYVRERLAKII
-643 SSIEVVN
+643 SSIKIVN

>member
-1 MKKRVWT
+1 MKRVWKI
-8 VSPFFIIINILLF
+8 SPFFLIIDILLF
-21 VTAFISLFYNVILFC
+21 LMAFISVFYDIRIFYVEISIAIISTLLFIIGAL
-36 IEIFAAIVSTVF
+36 
-48 FILSSYKFNRYIKT
+48 KFNNY
-62 VIKSAEN
+62 VNSAVKSAELAFT
-69 VCSGVNK
+69 GKNK
-76 NFLEKIPLPVVVV
+76 NSLEKLPFPSVVV
-89 GKQSDIVW
+89 GKNSDIVW
-97 FNENF
+97 FNTYFGSSIAQKKDYTGESISEF
-102 ENSVSKGIDCTGD
+102 IDGKS
-115 NISNFIG
+115 I
-122 EKTLDKIHDKNLTDV
+122 EKFREKNMADI
-137 KCGGL
+137 KYNGF
-142 RYTVFGVPSD
+142 RYTVFGIPAD
-152 EVTILYF
+152 EFTILCF

-164 YKEISIE
+164 YKEVSSE
-171 YSESRPAVA
+171 YIKSRPAVA

-191 RESTDGEDAQ
+191 RECIDGEDAQ
-201 IVARVESV
+201 IVAKVEST
-209 LQKWAAGT
+209 LQKWAAST

-222 KLSGDRYMVIMEERH
+222 KLNGDRYMVIMEERH
-237 VKKFIQEKFKILED
+237 VKKFINEKFKILEE

-266 IGLGRGGRT
+266 VGLGRNGRT

-282 ARKALDMALGRGGDQ
+282 ARRALDMALGRGGDQ

-327 SATLSEHIRSSDCVL
+327 ATALSEHIKSSDRVL

-353 VGAAI
+353 VGASI
-358 GMCSAINKGQ
+358 GMWSAITKGQ
-368 NKPAYVVINKHE
+368 NKEAYVVVNKKE
-380 TLAYALVENIEKEN
+380 TLALSLVESIEKKN
-394 NKSIFL
+394 TFNMFL

-405 LDFITDKTLLIIVDT
+405 IDKITDKTLLIIVDT
-420 HSDSFVESEEI
+420 HSDSFIESKEI
-431 YKRCDKVV
+431 YKKCDKVV

-472 IVQYLSDNVLTR
+472 LVQYLSDNVLTR
-484 LEAEALLAGIMLD
+484 IEAESLLAGIMLD

-537 KAKYQLVSGAEIFN
+537 KVKYQLVSGAEIFN
-551 NCAIACA
+551 NCAIVCA

-564 IRVACAQAADELLS
+564 IRVASAQAADELLS

-591 EGTINISARSLGD
+591 DGEINISARSLGD
-604 VNVQLIMEEMG
+604 VNVQLIMEKMG
-615 GGGHQTMAGAQIK
+615 GGGHQTMAGVQLK
-628 NKNIEYVREELAKII
+628 NVTIEYAREKLVEII
-643 SSIEVVN
+643 SAI